1 MFRHPKKFTKRQDI
15 FEASFRTQDFET
27 IQKDLIIGESSSF
40 FFDMKMK
47 NGIKYEVKKLD
58 ILFEKPFGIA
68 LLSKDNK
75 NIFYAKIVD
84 Q

>member
-1 MFRHPKKFTKRQDI
+1 
-15 FEASFRTQDFET
+15 
-27 IQKDLIIGESSSF
+27 
-40 FFDMKMK
+40 MKMK

-84 Q
+84 QWPLSRKITKLWCVDTFILFFMLSVNNITNLNI